1 MTRKKKNKSEWRME
15 IYHFKVYTFRRTLEL
30 RIWWDEEW
38 YKEVFKDS
46 PYEDDYNLTS
56 WFYTF
61 NEEYNCNIIRLKEL
75 NIYTL
80 VHELIHCVIWMCEQC
95 WLPVEW
101 EPPAFIYEELFAQIW
116 YKLGDRFKWDK
127 KTEKYF

>member
-1 MTRKKKNKSEWRME
+1 MARKKENKSEWKME

-80 VHELIHCVIWMCEQC
+80 VHELMHCVIWMCEQC

-101 EPPAFIYEELFAQIW
+101 EPPAFIYEELFSQIW

>member
-1 MTRKKKNKSEWRME
+1 ME

-38 YKEVFKDS
+38 YKEVFKDT

-80 VHELIHCVIWMCEQC
+80 VHELIHCVISMCEQC

-101 EPPAFIYEELFAQIW
+101 EPPAFIYEELFSQIW